1 VIAVKCTVIID
12 SDREEEII
20 VYLKEHRPIA
30 QEITEIAERD
40 CSALVGYIDGR
51 VTPLKP
57 SDIYCVASESGRLYA
72 LTDSGKHLLKA
83 RMYTVEEQ
91 LGGRFVKINQSCTV
105 NVDKIERFDVS
116 IGGALRVTLK
126 NGFRDHVSRR
136 QLKAVK
142 ERMGIKL

>member
-1 VIAVKCTVIID
+1 
-12 SDREEEII
+12 
-20 VYLKEHRPIA
+20 
-30 QEITEIAERD
+30 
-40 CSALVGYIDGR
+40 
-51 VTPLKP
+51 
-57 SDIYCVASESGRLYA
+57 
-72 LTDSGKHLLKA
+72 
-83 RMYTVEEQ
+83 MYTVEEQ